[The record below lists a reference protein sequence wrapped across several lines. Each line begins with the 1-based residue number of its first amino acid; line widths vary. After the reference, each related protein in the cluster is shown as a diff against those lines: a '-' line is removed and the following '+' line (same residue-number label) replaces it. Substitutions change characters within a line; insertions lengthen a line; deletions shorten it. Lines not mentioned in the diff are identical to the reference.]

1 MRMSIR
7 LTRTWV
13 KLAVSLGAITALS
26 LPAMA
31 LSATAGAQPISGTPS
46 YTCPAV
52 GDASGCAWLITVND
66 DGTATISPES
76 GGTID
81 DSEDVLVGVINNS
94 DAQVTSIALS
104 GAGKDIF
111 GFDDDG
117 PCSGDYDWIS
127 VADGT
132 YCTSLPL
139 YAAMT
144 GRVSDPDDYEG
155 PNNTFSG
162 ISSDDTSGTV
172 DFTTALAPAE
182 GTFFG
187 LEEAPSSVLSVGLES
202 DISVT
207 ASPVSGVEG
216 NSTGSI
222 PVATFTDAPNSS
234 PATDFSASIYWGDG
248 TPNSAGTVTQPGGPG
263 TTFDVTG
270 SHTYAEEGNYTT
282 TVTVTDANIAINTG
296 FANATATVAD
306 APLTASSTQ
315 PTIPNAT
322 TNKSFTAL
330 VGTFTDGNPSAP
342 LTDYTTG
349 AGGAQI
355 NWGDG
360 TPNSAGTVT
369 QPGGTGTTFDVTGTH
384 TYTANGTYTIRVY
397 VKDAGGSTVTI
408 ANTVSDYDAV
418 IACTSS
424 PCSGSTEPQNGQ
436 TTGASTSSTTGTIL
450 LDLNTTPSVGAFT
463 CGDPFRH
470 ATLYSFIKSSG
481 LAANGSIDLA
491 ITFNNSAAA
500 GPWWVPFAVCYDSP
514 GVPFT
519 NIIGKSVTLGLLPF
533 CPLPRP
539 GHPVVGPCVESIRY
553 STIIPLPSERGTVTE
568 QLVLSP
574 NDPFSW

>member
-1 MRMSIR
+1 MRMSIG

-13 KLAVSLGAITALS
+13 KLALSLGAITALT

-31 LSATAGAQPISGTPS
+31 LSATAVSGTPS

-52 GDASGCAWLITVND
+52 GDAIGCAYLITVND
-66 DGTATISPES
+66 DGTASFS
-76 GGTID
+76 NAGGGTID
-81 DSEDVLVGVINNS
+81 GSEDVLVGVINDS
-94 DAQVTSIALS
+94 DAQVTNIGLS
-104 GAGKDIF
+104 GAGNPAGSQDIF
-111 GFDDDG
+111 GFDGDG
-117 PCSGDYDWIS
+117 PCSGGYKWKT
-127 VADGT
+127 DGS
-132 YCTSLPL
+132 YCTSLPSVL
-139 YAAMT
+139 
-144 GRVSDPDDYEG
+144 DPYDYEG

-162 ISSDDTSGTV
+162 YSGSTSGTV
-172 DFTTALAPAE
+172 DFTAPLAPAQ

-187 LEEAPSSVLSVGLES
+187 LEEGPFSIVAVGLEP
-202 DISVT
+202 DVT

-216 NSTGSI
+216 NSTGL
-222 PVATFTDAPNSS
+222 VASFTDAP
-234 PATDFSASIYWGDG
+234 PAGDFSASIAWGDG
-248 TPNSAGTVTQPGGPG
+248 TPNSVGAVTQPGGPG

-270 SHTYAEEGNYTT
+270 SHTYAEEGSYTT
-282 TVTVTDANIAINTG
+282 TVTVTDSAGNSG
-296 FANATATVAD
+296 SANATATVAD
-306 APLTASSTQ
+306 APLASSTQ

-330 VGTFTDGNPSAP
+330 VGTFTDGNPGAP

-349 AGGAQI
+349 KGGAQI

-360 TPNSAGTVT
+360 TNSAGTVT

-384 TYTANGTYTIRVY
+384 TYTANGTYPISVSVTDV
-397 VKDAGGSTVTI
+397 GLSTATLT
-408 ANTVSDYDAV
+408 NTVSDYDAV
-418 IACTSS
+418 ITCSSS

-436 TTGASTSSTTGTIL
+436 TTGASTSSTTGTVL
-450 LDLNTTPSVGAFT
+450 LDLNTTPNVGAFT

-481 LAANGSIDLA
+481 LAANGSIDLT

-514 GVPFT
+514 GVPFP
-519 NIIGKSVTLGLLPF
+519 NIIGRNVTLGLLPF

-553 STIIPLPSERGTVTE
+553 STFFPLPSEQGTVTE
-568 QLVLSP
+568 QLVLPP